1 MNCCKKKYLL
11 NFAEKITMTGNWQTN
26 VITKT
31 VKWSANFY
39 RIMGLEE
46 NTEVTFNTYLEHVH
60 PEDIERVKLH
70 QQNTLKNNKFEDLV
84 HRIKLQDGTVKIV
97 RVRANINVNEFG
109 DIIDII
115 GTCQDITE
123 QKASEQ
129 KIIQAKEN
137 LIVLTQHLS
146 GQNKQLED
154 FAHISSHNLRSP
166 VSNLN
171 ALLHLYRISET
182 EEEREELFE
191 KFETVISHL
200 TTTLNTLIEALKTK
214 KECEKELE
222 ILEFDHILRKTK
234 EIISQKISGTNAII
248 TSDFSKTPKIKY
260 DKTYLESIF
269 LNLVSNA
276 VKYRSPNRAPEVHIK
291 TEIIDGKIK
300 LTFQDNGLGIDLK
313 KHGHKLFGLNKTFH
327 RHPEAKGV
335 GLYLTKV
342 QIESMGGKIYATS
355 EVNKG
360 SVFTVIFN
368 ENRHEEPL

>member
-1 MNCCKKKYLL
+1 
-11 NFAEKITMTGNWQTN
+11 MTGNWQTN